1 MLNFLQSCLLLLL
14 LSLPLSPDHSP
25 PATTPQAHPR
35 LHRPSSIPTPPLP
48 SSTPPSPPHH
58 LQLPSLLIST
68 GRTGGAIYFEIRRIK
83 LSVGASTAKNGRKRP
98 DVDVKRPDVD
108 VKRPDVDVKR
118 PDIDI
123 KAEAAPEATL
133 PSPESSPIRQR
144 PVRTPKASAKKRL
157 HDEVGDS
164 GFWDDD
170 TEEDSRPAKA
180 SKRAKVVK
188 AVDDDDVNADEAD
201 FVVDDADSSAEA

>member
-1 MLNFLQSCLLLLL
+1 MVG
-14 LSLPLSPDHSP
+14 
-25 PATTPQAHPR
+25 AETQARPR

-48 SSTPPSPPHH
+48 SSTPPPPFSPPHH
-58 LQLPSLLIST
+58 LHLPSLLIST

-83 LSVGASTAKNGRKRP
+83 LSVGASTAKNGRKRAE
-98 DVDVKRPDVD
+98 VDV
-108 VKRPDVDVKR
+108 
-118 PDIDI
+118 
-123 KAEAAPEATL
+123 KAEAAAGDSL
-133 PSPESSPIRQR
+133 PSPEQSPIRQR
-144 PVRTPKASAKKRL
+144 PVRTTKASAKKRL

-188 AVDDDDVNADEAD
+188 AVDEDDVNADEAD

>member
-58 LQLPSLLIST
+58 LHLPSLLIST

-83 LSVGASTAKNGRKRP
+83 LSVGASTAKNGR
-98 DVDVKRPDVD
+98 
-108 VKRPDVDVKR
+108 KRPDVDVKR

-201 FVVDDADSSAEA
+201 FVVDDADSSTEA